1 MRIRDYAAAA
11 RGSAVREKL
20 LIGLTAG
27 LLLCSIAEGVALI
40 RDRRAVVIVP
50 EGLSRE
56 ARLSASK
63 ADEPYLSS
71 WSYYLAGLLGNVTP
85 GTSGYIKDALGPRLA
100 PEVYQ
105 SVISALSEQVRR
117 ISEDR
122 VSLSFIPKYSK
133 FEERTGKYFVNG
145 ISVMTGP
152 GGASERTERTYE
164 FRFRMR
170 NFQPYLT
177 WIETYEGSPR
187 TLDEIARE
195 ERRASSVRRKEA
207 EEAERERL
215 SREIERREEEAGR

>member
-11 RGSAVREKL
+11 RGSAVRERL
-20 LIGLTAG
+20 LMGLTAG

-50 EGLSRE
+50 EGLTRE

-122 VSLSFIPKYSK
+122 VSLSFIPKYSR
-133 FEERTGKYFVNG
+133 FEEKSGKYFVNG

-152 GGASERTERTYE
+152 GGAQEKTERTYE
-164 FRFRMR
+164 FRFRMK

-177 WIETYEGSPR
+177 WIETYEGEPR
-187 TLDEIARE
+187 TLEME
-195 ERRASSVRRKEA
+195 ERMSRRSSVIRQKEA
-207 EEAERERL
+207 EEAEKERL
-215 SREIERREEEAGR
+215 SRELRIREEEAGK

>member
-11 RGSAVREKL
+11 RGSAVRERL
-20 LIGLTAG
+20 LMGLTAG

-50 EGLSRE
+50 EGLTRE

-152 GGASERTERTYE
+152 GGAQEKTERTYE

-195 ERRASSVRRKEA
+195 ERKASSVRRKEA
-207 EEAERERL
+207 EEAEKERL